1 MRGVRRTV
9 LEVPQLGQLLFR
21 QEPLP
26 TAALDAVRQGRAS
39 EARSPAAGGA
49 EASGIEARMGRD
61 REPGSI
67 HESPVL
73 ASARRRHVTPA
84 THPSR
89 QAGARARQPSVTSGA
104 LSGCQRSLGLA
115 LPRFISRNPA
125 AMGARR
131 APTGLLALSKPHP
144 GVSSRSG
151 PWTSEVRLY
160 EAISVAGTPPTNSQ
174 AFQSLSNG

>member
-1 MRGVRRTV
+1 MRGVRWTV
-9 LEVPQLGQLLFR
+9 REVSQLGRLLFR

-73 ASARRRHVTPA
+73 ARPGDAM
-84 THPSR
+84 
-89 QAGARARQPSVTSGA
+89 
-104 LSGCQRSLGLA
+104 LSGRSPFRHDDTAQVQLA
-115 LPRFISRNPA
+115 
-125 AMGARR
+125 
-131 APTGLLALSKPHP
+131 
-144 GVSSRSG
+144 
-151 PWTSEVRLY
+151 
-160 EAISVAGTPPTNSQ
+160 
-174 AFQSLSNG
+174 

>member
-9 LEVPQLGQLLFR
+9 REVPQLGQLLFR

-67 HESPVL
+67 HESP
-73 ASARRRHVTPA
+73 A
-84 THPSR
+84 
-89 QAGARARQPSVTSGA
+89 
-104 LSGCQRSLGLA
+104 LA
-115 LPRFISRNPA
+115 L
-125 AMGARR
+125 ARGR
-131 APTGLLALSKPHP
+131 HEGKADVKERVNWG
-144 GVSSRSG
+144 
-151 PWTSEVRLY
+151 
-160 EAISVAGTPPTNSQ
+160 
-174 AFQSLSNG
+174 F

>member
-9 LEVPQLGQLLFR
+9 WEVSQLGRLLFR

-73 ASARRRHVTPA
+73 ALARRRHEEKADVQE
-84 THPSR
+84 R
-89 QAGARARQPSVTSGA
+89 INWG
-104 LSGCQRSLGLA
+104 
-115 LPRFISRNPA
+115 F
-125 AMGARR
+125 
-131 APTGLLALSKPHP
+131 
-144 GVSSRSG
+144 
-151 PWTSEVRLY
+151 
-160 EAISVAGTPPTNSQ
+160 
-174 AFQSLSNG
+174 